1 MLVGVAF
8 SQNKASHES
17 ITAEI
22 RMLERAQVKAV
33 LESDEK
39 SLNDLLLPDYTI
51 NAPLNRV
58 TKKEEMLQ
66 RLREGFI
73 RYSSFESEIEAIV
86 IHGDT
91 VITMGRETVKP
102 IGKAP
107 MAGQTVLRRYTH
119 VWLKENGRWRQ
130 IARHASVVGTGSR

>member
-8 SQNKASHES
+8 SQNRTSHES

-33 LESDEK
+33 LKSDEK
-39 SLNDLLLPDYTI
+39 FLNDLFLPDYTI
-51 NAPLNRV
+51 NAPVNRV

-102 IGKAP
+102 IGDAP
-107 MAGQTVLRRYTH
+107 MAGQTVRRRYTH

-130 IARHASVVGTGSR
+130 VARHASVVCSGSP